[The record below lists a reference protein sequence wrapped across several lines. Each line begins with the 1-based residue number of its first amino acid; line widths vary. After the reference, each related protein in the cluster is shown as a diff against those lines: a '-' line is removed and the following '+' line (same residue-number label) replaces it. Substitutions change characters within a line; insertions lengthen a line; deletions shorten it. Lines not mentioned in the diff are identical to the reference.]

1 MTAGQIKRGSIVS
14 PSLGEGDYNKKFNAK
29 KLQDM
34 SKFVAVRPRKG
45 ESGSRNQIYSK
56 EEKGGERNS
65 LCSDATTQTE
75 LGKKKSGCEVM

>member
-1 MTAGQIKRGSIVS
+1 M
-14 PSLGEGDYNKKFNAK
+14 GEGDYNKKFNAK

-34 SKFVAVRPRKG
+34 SKIVAVRPRKG

-56 EEKGGERNS
+56 DEKNGERNS